1 MKIAIISSVYEQTPP
16 LKYGGIER
24 VLDFLVKGLKT
35 KGHDVTLFAT
45 GDSNSPCELVH
56 FFEHPVTSYDLKAQV
71 IHSQKA
77 CRYINEHNFDI
88 VQNNIDI
95 SVGLKDLLK
104 VPMVHTLH
112 MDVLNKNKQF
122 IFNHFKDANYVA
134 ISDKQRENAESYGL
148 NVISRIYNGL
158 DVENYSPALKRG
170 KYLAYLG
177 NFAPFKGPHIAIEVA
192 QKTGIPLKLAGK
204 VNAMGKE
211 YFEKDKTSNNENFP
225 GYDEKL
231 KKAWMSTGMNEAVIC
246 GVGKINQSRV
256 VLCVMDSRFMMGS
269 MGKVVGEKI
278 CKAVEL
284 ATRKK
289 LPLIISCTSGGAR
302 MQEGIDSLMQ
312 MAKISAALKRFSNQ
326 GGLYIA
332 LLTHPTTG
340 GVSASFAM
348 LGDIIIAEPQAM
360 IGFAGKRVIQDTI
373 KQELPEGF
381 QTAEFLLEKG
391 FIDMIVERHDLKN
404 VISDLLKLHGGKL

>member
-1 MKIAIISSVYEQTPP
+1 MDQLFKKRNEELKEFSSWLKRHKVKEKKEIPENIFKQCDHCHESIPYFSLIENDYVCPKCGYHMKISARQRI
-16 LKYGGIER
+16 R
-24 VLDFLVKGLKT
+24 
-35 KGHDVTLFAT
+35 
-45 GDSNSPCELVH
+45 
-56 FFEHPVTSYDLKAQV
+56 DL
-71 IHSQKA
+71 
-77 CRYINEHNFDI
+77 
-88 VQNNIDI
+88 IDDG
-95 SVGLKDLLK
+95 SW
-104 VPMVHTLH
+104 
-112 MDVLNKNKQF
+112 
-122 IFNHFKDANYVA
+122 
-134 ISDKQRENAESYGL
+134 R
-148 NVISRIYNGL
+148 
-158 DVENYSPALKRG
+158 
-170 KYLAYLG
+170 
-177 NFAPFKGPHIAIEVA
+177 
-192 QKTGIPLKLAGK
+192 
-204 VNAMGKE
+204 E
-211 YFEKDKTSNNENFP
+211 YFEKDHTENIEKFP
-225 GYDEKL
+225 GYDAKL
-231 KKAWMSTGMNEAVIC
+231 KKAQMSTGMNEAVIC
-246 GVGKINQSRV
+246 GIGKINQNRL

-269 MGKVVGEKI
+269 MGKIVGEKI

-289 LPLIISCTSGGAR
+289 LPLVISCTSGGAR

-391 FIDMIVERHDLKN
+391 FIDMIVQRHDLKN

>member
-1 MKIAIISSVYEQTPP
+1 MHKCYFSLIENDYVCPKCGHHMKISARQRI
-16 LKYGGIER
+16 R
-24 VLDFLVKGLKT
+24 
-35 KGHDVTLFAT
+35 
-45 GDSNSPCELVH
+45 
-56 FFEHPVTSYDLKAQV
+56 DL
-71 IHSQKA
+71 
-77 CRYINEHNFDI
+77 
-88 VQNNIDI
+88 IDE
-95 SVGLKDLLK
+95 G
-104 VPMVHTLH
+104 TW
-112 MDVLNKNKQF
+112 
-122 IFNHFKDANYVA
+122 
-134 ISDKQRENAESYGL
+134 
-148 NVISRIYNGL
+148 
-158 DVENYSPALKRG
+158 
-170 KYLAYLG
+170 
-177 NFAPFKGPHIAIEVA
+177 
-192 QKTGIPLKLAGK
+192 
-204 VNAMGKE
+204 KE
-211 YFEKDKTSNNENFP
+211 YFEKDKTFNNENFP

>member
-1 MKIAIISSVYEQTPP
+1 MDQLFKKRNEELKQFSSWLNRHKIKEKKEIPENIFKQCDNFHESIPYFSLIENDYVCPKCGHHMKISARQRI
-16 LKYGGIER
+16 R
-24 VLDFLVKGLKT
+24 
-35 KGHDVTLFAT
+35 
-45 GDSNSPCELVH
+45 
-56 FFEHPVTSYDLKAQV
+56 DL
-71 IHSQKA
+71 
-77 CRYINEHNFDI
+77 
-88 VQNNIDI
+88 
-95 SVGLKDLLK
+95 
-104 VPMVHTLH
+104 
-112 MDVLNKNKQF
+112 MD
-122 IFNHFKDANYVA
+122 
-134 ISDKQRENAESYGL
+134 EG
-148 NVISRIYNGL
+148 
-158 DVENYSPALKRG
+158 
-170 KYLAYLG
+170 
-177 NFAPFKGPHIAIEVA
+177 
-192 QKTGIPLKLAGK
+192 TW
-204 VNAMGKE
+204 KE
-211 YFEKDKTSNNENFP
+211 YFEKDKTFNNENFP

>member
-1 MKIAIISSVYEQTPP
+1 MKISARQRI
-16 LKYGGIER
+16 R
-24 VLDFLVKGLKT
+24 
-35 KGHDVTLFAT
+35 
-45 GDSNSPCELVH
+45 
-56 FFEHPVTSYDLKAQV
+56 DL
-71 IHSQKA
+71 
-77 CRYINEHNFDI
+77 
-88 VQNNIDI
+88 
-95 SVGLKDLLK
+95 
-104 VPMVHTLH
+104 
-112 MDVLNKNKQF
+112 MD
-122 IFNHFKDANYVA
+122 
-134 ISDKQRENAESYGL
+134 EG
-148 NVISRIYNGL
+148 
-158 DVENYSPALKRG
+158 
-170 KYLAYLG
+170 
-177 NFAPFKGPHIAIEVA
+177 
-192 QKTGIPLKLAGK
+192 TW
-204 VNAMGKE
+204 KE
-211 YFEKDKTSNNENFP
+211 YFEKDKTFNNENFP

-284 ATRKK
+284 AIRKK

-391 FIDMIVERHDLKN
+391 FIDMN
-404 VISDLLKLHGGKL
+404 CGKT

>member
-1 MKIAIISSVYEQTPP
+1 MDQLFKKRNEELKQFSSWLKRHKVKEKKEIPENIFKQCDHCHESIPYFSLIENDYVCPKCGHHMKISARQRI
-16 LKYGGIER
+16 R
-24 VLDFLVKGLKT
+24 
-35 KGHDVTLFAT
+35 
-45 GDSNSPCELVH
+45 
-56 FFEHPVTSYDLKAQV
+56 DL
-71 IHSQKA
+71 
-77 CRYINEHNFDI
+77 
-88 VQNNIDI
+88 
-95 SVGLKDLLK
+95 
-104 VPMVHTLH
+104 
-112 MDVLNKNKQF
+112 MD
-122 IFNHFKDANYVA
+122 
-134 ISDKQRENAESYGL
+134 EG
-148 NVISRIYNGL
+148 
-158 DVENYSPALKRG
+158 
-170 KYLAYLG
+170 
-177 NFAPFKGPHIAIEVA
+177 
-192 QKTGIPLKLAGK
+192 TW
-204 VNAMGKE
+204 KE

-246 GVGKINQSRV
+246 GVGKINQSRGV
-256 VLCVMDSRFMMGS
+256 FWVMDSRFMMGS

>member
-1 MKIAIISSVYEQTPP
+1 MPENIFKQCDHCHESIPYFSLIENDYVCPKCGHHMKISARQRI
-16 LKYGGIER
+16 R
-24 VLDFLVKGLKT
+24 DF
-35 KGHDVTLFAT
+35 
-45 GDSNSPCELVH
+45 
-56 FFEHPVTSYDLKAQV
+56 
-71 IHSQKA
+71 
-77 CRYINEHNFDI
+77 
-88 VQNNIDI
+88 IDEG
-95 SVGLKDLLK
+95 SW
-104 VPMVHTLH
+104 
-112 MDVLNKNKQF
+112 
-122 IFNHFKDANYVA
+122 
-134 ISDKQRENAESYGL
+134 R
-148 NVISRIYNGL
+148 
-158 DVENYSPALKRG
+158 
-170 KYLAYLG
+170 
-177 NFAPFKGPHIAIEVA
+177 
-192 QKTGIPLKLAGK
+192 
-204 VNAMGKE
+204 E
-211 YFEKDKTSNNENFP
+211 YFEKDITKNIENFP
-225 GYDEKL
+225 GYDSKL
-231 KKAWMSTGMNEAVIC
+231 KKAQMSTGMNEAVIC
-246 GVGKINQSRV
+246 GIGKINQSGV

-278 CKAVEL
+278 CKGVEL
-284 ATRKK
+284 ASRKK

-391 FIDMIVERHDLKN
+391 FIDMIVQRHDLKN

>member
-1 MKIAIISSVYEQTPP
+1 MDQLFKKRNEELKEFSSWLKRHKVKEKKEIPENIFKQCDHCYESIPYFSLIENDYVCPKCGHHMKISARQRI
-16 LKYGGIER
+16 R
-24 VLDFLVKGLKT
+24 DF
-35 KGHDVTLFAT
+35 
-45 GDSNSPCELVH
+45 
-56 FFEHPVTSYDLKAQV
+56 
-71 IHSQKA
+71 
-77 CRYINEHNFDI
+77 
-88 VQNNIDI
+88 IDEG
-95 SVGLKDLLK
+95 SW
-104 VPMVHTLH
+104 
-112 MDVLNKNKQF
+112 
-122 IFNHFKDANYVA
+122 
-134 ISDKQRENAESYGL
+134 R
-148 NVISRIYNGL
+148 
-158 DVENYSPALKRG
+158 
-170 KYLAYLG
+170 
-177 NFAPFKGPHIAIEVA
+177 
-192 QKTGIPLKLAGK
+192 
-204 VNAMGKE
+204 E
-211 YFEKDKTSNNENFP
+211 YFEKDITKNIENFP
-225 GYDEKL
+225 GYDSKL
-231 KKAWMSTGMNEAVIC
+231 KKAQMSTGMNEAVIC
-246 GVGKINQSRV
+246 GIGKINQSRV
-256 VLCVMDSRFMMGS
+256 VLCAMDSRFMMGS

-278 CKAVEL
+278 CKGVEL
-284 ATRKK
+284 ASRKK

-391 FIDMIVERHDLKN
+391 FIDMIVQRHDLKN

>member
-1 MKIAIISSVYEQTPP
+1 MDQLFKKRNEELKEFSSWLKRHKVKEKKEIPENIFKQCDHCHESIPYFSLIENDYVCPKCGYHMKISARQRI
-16 LKYGGIER
+16 R
-24 VLDFLVKGLKT
+24 
-35 KGHDVTLFAT
+35 
-45 GDSNSPCELVH
+45 
-56 FFEHPVTSYDLKAQV
+56 DL
-71 IHSQKA
+71 
-77 CRYINEHNFDI
+77 
-88 VQNNIDI
+88 IDDG
-95 SVGLKDLLK
+95 SW
-104 VPMVHTLH
+104 
-112 MDVLNKNKQF
+112 
-122 IFNHFKDANYVA
+122 
-134 ISDKQRENAESYGL
+134 R
-148 NVISRIYNGL
+148 
-158 DVENYSPALKRG
+158 
-170 KYLAYLG
+170 
-177 NFAPFKGPHIAIEVA
+177 
-192 QKTGIPLKLAGK
+192 
-204 VNAMGKE
+204 E
-211 YFEKDKTSNNENFP
+211 YFEKDHTENIENFP
-225 GYDEKL
+225 GYDAKL
-231 KKAWMSTGMNEAVIC
+231 KKAQMSTGMNEAVIC
-246 GVGKINQSRV
+246 GIGKINQNRF

-289 LPLIISCTSGGAR
+289 LPLVISCTSGGAR

-326 GGLYIA
+326 SGLYIA

-391 FIDMIVERHDLKN
+391 FIDMIVQRHDLKN